1 MLTRIVQRLKSA
13 LWYSIGSTID
23 AISLEQNINATPQ
36 FIGALTEVVWTQ
48 IANSSLDM
56 ERFAKYVLTH
66 SPFRYILVLGMACL
80 GSCYGD
86 RLVYLGSLYT
96 DIYFVSTDMLVVIS

>member
-1 MLTRIVQRLKSA
+1 MLITTVQRLKSA

-36 FIGALTEVVWTQ
+36 FIGALTELVWTQ

-56 ERFAKYVLTH
+56 ERFAKYVFLLHFFH
-66 SPFRYILVLGMACL
+66 SFHTFFSVL
-80 GSCYGD
+80 
-86 RLVYLGSLYT
+86 R
-96 DIYFVSTDMLVVIS
+96 VSEAAMKW